1 MSVRCVCGVGG
12 GRSVG
17 CVYIS
22 VCMCM
27 WCGMC
32 GVCVC
37 MCVRVRWVVERTPN
51 SKVGNHSSIWKVDRK
66 GGNVDQLTNK

>member
-1 MSVRCVCGVGG
+1 MCVYVMCVVWGG
-12 GRSVG
+12 GSGV
-17 CVYIS
+17 CVYIC

-27 WCGMC
+27 WYGMWC
-32 GVCVC
+32 VCVC
-37 MCVRVRWVVERTPN
+37 MCVRARWMVEQTPN